1 MKIRTLIVDDEPLAR
16 QRLRALLTPDPDIDL
31 VGECGDGAQAVDA
44 LRQLRP
50 DLLWL
55 DVQMPALDGFG
66 VLRAL
71 DGAVPSAVVFVTA
84 HDRYAL
90 RAFEVHAL
98 DYLLKPFDKA
108 RFAAALE
115 RAKSQVRQGKT
126 AELEKRL
133 LALLQSS
140 PAPANFPDR
149 LIVKTGGRISFVP
162 VKDIDWIEAA
172 GNYVKLH
179 VGKEDHLLRETL
191 GGLETKLDPHRFARI
206 HRSAMV
212 QIERIKQLQPAFHGD
227 YVVKLRDGTELTLSR
242 SYREKVQAV
251 LGGAL

>member
-44 LRQLRP
+44 LRELRP
-50 DLLWL
+50 DLVWL

-90 RAFEVHAL
+90 KAFEVHAL
-98 DYLLKPFDKA
+98 DFLLKPFDKA
-108 RFAAALE
+108 RFAAALA

-140 PAPANFPDR
+140 PAPNNFR
-149 LIVKTGGRISFVP
+149 TGDTGSSTP
-162 VKDIDWIEAA
+162 
-172 GNYVKLH
+172 
-179 VGKEDHLLRETL
+179 HL
-191 GGLETKLDPHRFARI
+191 FAR
-206 HRSAMV
+206 
-212 QIERIKQLQPAFHGD
+212 
-227 YVVKLRDGTELTLSR
+227 T
-242 SYREKVQAV
+242 
-251 LGGAL
+251 